1 MIHSIPPL
9 HSFSLRRTC
18 LCSPPKDRLDE
29 SSSGS
34 LDSSD
39 VNSLPTATSP
49 HPTDDAEVASQQV
62 PSQEE
67 VVLEA
72 PQGDLPDSRRK
83 GDRTPKGSKSG
94 LEPDTAPEPS
104 TVPDSGRQ
112 PPSKRSKPT
121 EPVTSVQPEAPDNLL
136 EVLNGA
142 SIDEEHRTIMSA
154 VIQKVQS
161 AKSGLTE
168 ACASLLTGFEVS
180 KEYVKILP
188 HRQ

>member
-9 HSFSLRRTC
+9 HSFSLGRTC
-18 LCSPPKDRLDE
+18 LCSPPKDRLDV

-39 VNSLPTATSP
+39 VNSLPTATFP
-49 HPTDDAEVASQQV
+49 NPTDDIEVLSQQV

-72 PQGDLPDSRRK
+72 PQHDPPDSRRK

-94 LEPDTAPEPS
+94 LEPDTVPEHS
-104 TVPDSGRQ
+104 MALDSSRQ
-112 PPSKRSKPT
+112 PPSKRSEPT
-121 EPVTSVQPEAPDNLL
+121 ELVTSVQPEAPDNLL
-136 EVLNGA
+136 EALQGA

-154 VIQKVQS
+154 VVQKVQS

-168 ACASLLTGFEVS
+168 ACSSLLTCFEVRNLI
-180 KEYVKILP
+180 YVK
-188 HRQ
+188 